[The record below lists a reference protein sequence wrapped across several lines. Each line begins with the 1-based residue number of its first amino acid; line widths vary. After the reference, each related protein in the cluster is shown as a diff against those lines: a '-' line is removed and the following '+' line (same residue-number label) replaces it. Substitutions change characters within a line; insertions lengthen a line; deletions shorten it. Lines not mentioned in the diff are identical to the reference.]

1 MYPGLPEESRAG
13 FPRGGQANA
22 AYLFQKSPVR
32 NDAGLIDPSFTA
44 ELANPVDSGYGS
56 AVGNKRNPVIS
67 PKPVPTR
74 GMHTR
79 NQATSRAG
87 TVSRSKG
94 ASPGKTRVL
103 HL

>member
-1 MYPGLPEESRAG
+1 M
-13 FPRGGQANA
+13 
-22 AYLFQKSPVR
+22 
-32 NDAGLIDPSFTA
+32 T
-44 ELANPVDSGYGS
+44 
-56 AVGNKRNPVIS
+56 S

-79 NQATSRAG
+79 NQATSQAG

-103 HL
+103 HVDQGSLASLGSLEPLESLESLGPGSPWTPWGP